1 MIRGLKSED
10 APLMLEWM
18 LDSSVVKM
26 MNRNFSEMT
35 LEDCNSFIEKNKL
48 PSDVDKDG
56 LVEEL
61 KKRGCA
67 HLAIVDISDEY
78 LGTVSLKNIDTE
90 SGTAE
95 FAITIRSSAMG
106 TGASAVGMSDILTLG
121 HREMGLGIIYWYVNK
136 ENQRAIKFYDK
147 CSYTRCTVSDLERFG
162 VKLEDD
168 LKNNP
173 SYQWY
178 VDIKEQ

>member
-35 LEDCNSFIEKNKL
+35 IEDCNSFIEKNKL
-48 PSDVDKDG
+48 PSDVDKEG

-78 LGTVSLKNIDTE
+78 LGTVSLKNIDFFCYQYHSRHQCE
-90 SGTAE
+90 NNHLLPADLLLSCLE
-95 FAITIRSSAMG
+95 
-106 TGASAVGMSDILTLG
+106 VKD
-121 HREMGLGIIYWYVNK
+121 HCCNK
-136 ENQRAIKFYDK
+136 K
-147 CSYTRCTVSDLERFG
+147 
-162 VKLEDD
+162 
-168 LKNNP
+168 
-173 SYQWY
+173 
-178 VDIKEQ
+178 